1 MKLISLFHHQL
12 TRHILHTMFSSRLTM
27 PEVATTAA
35 LAGVTLVSAYAYSLL
50 TRRLGGRA
58 AGLGAAAAVVYD
70 QAGHVVPAWEGAESA
85 SGTCPGAG

>member
-1 MKLISLFHHQL
+1 MSLL
-12 TRHILHTMFSSRLTM
+12 PLVSTPPLFSSRLTM

-50 TRRLGGRA
+50 TRRLGGRE

-70 QAGHVVPAWEGAESA
+70 QAGYVVPTWPGTSDVGA
-85 SGTCPGAG
+85 CPGAG